1 MNEPP
6 TSSSTIPA
14 ALDAA
19 VQRFG
24 ANPWMAFRGEQL
36 TFDDLHRE
44 VGVIRRGLREI
55 GVEHGERVGL
65 FLDNRFEWL
74 QTEYAV
80 TSLGAWLV
88 PLNTWFRSRE
98 LEYVLRQSGLHVLI
112 WTNRIRGHDTLPL
125 LLELLPELQERPH
138 GRWSSARFPALR
150 AVVGIGEGPWP
161 KGVLS
166 WEAMLEAGSGVPEAD
181 AQHER
186 AAVSADDVALLLYT
200 SGTTG
205 HPKGAMIRHRS
216 VVDHIGVWAEH
227 LQLRPDDRSIM
238 SSPLFWS
245 FGCTVNALVPLHRG
259 SMIVLQERFEAGA
272 FLRDLLEYECTHL
285 QGVPSQYEM
294 ALSHPESAQYAL
306 TGLRLVQ
313 IGGSAS
319 AEGLA
324 RRLLERAPDA
334 RMVSSYGLTE
344 ATGVN
349 TYTELDDPL
358 ERVTRTVGHAARDT
372 EIMLLSPGGDAPVAN
387 GEVGELCIRS
397 ASVMLGYLDNP
408 EATDAALRGRWL
420 RTGDL
425 AVMDD
430 DGYLT
435 IVGRSID
442 AYKRGGMNVYPA
454 EAEAVLSEHPSVRAA
469 AIVGTPDAR
478 LGEVGVAVVVAAD
491 GGAIDSDELLS
502 YCAERIAAYKVPER
516 VIVIDE
522 LPVTPT
528 GKVQKFVLKE
538 RLNTIAESTDQAA
551 QRPAEDRPANT

>member
-1 MNEPP
+1 MNDRLTP
-6 TSSSTIPA
+6 STIPA
-14 ALDAA
+14 ALATA
-19 VQRFG
+19 VTRFA

-36 TFDDLHRE
+36 TFADLKDE
-44 VGVIRRGLREI
+44 VDLILRGLRWI
-55 GVEHGERVGL
+55 GVAHRERVGL

-98 LEYVLRQSGLHVLI
+98 LDYVLRQSGLQVLI
-112 WTNRIRGHDTLPL
+112 WTDRVRGHDSLPL
-125 LLELLPELQERPH
+125 LLDLVPELGEGPP
-138 GRWSSARFPALR
+138 GSWSSERFPALR
-150 AVVGIGEGPWP
+150 TVVGIGDGPWP
-161 KGVLS
+161 PGVLS
-166 WEAMLEAGSGVPEAD
+166 WEEMLQAGSAVSEAD
-181 AQHER
+181 AQTAR

-216 VVDHIGVWAEH
+216 VVDHIGDWAEH
-227 LQLRPDDRSIM
+227 LQLRADDRSIM

-259 SMIVLQERFEAGA
+259 SMIVLQERFEASA
-272 FLRDLLEYECTHL
+272 FLRDLLDYECTHL

-294 ALSHPESAQYAL
+294 ALNHPDSARYDL
-306 TGLRLVQ
+306 SGLRLVQ

-324 RRLLERAPDA
+324 RRLLERAPKA

-349 TYTELDDPL
+349 TYTELDDPP
-358 ERVTRTVGHAARDT
+358 ERITGTVGHAARDT
-372 EIMLLSPGGDAPVAN
+372 EIVLRSPNGDEPVPI

-408 EATDAALRGRWL
+408 DATESALRGGWL
-420 RTGDL
+420 HTGDL
-425 AVMDD
+425 AVSDEH
-430 DGYLT
+430 GYLT

-454 EAEAVLSEHPSVRAA
+454 EAEAVLSEHPSVQAA
-469 AIVGTPDAR
+469 AIIGAPDDR
-478 LGEVGVAVVVAAD
+478 LGEVGLAVIVAED
-491 GGAIDSDELLS
+491 GATVNADELLT

-516 VIVIDE
+516 VIVVDE

-528 GKVQKFVLKE
+528 GKIQKFAIRQ
-538 RLNTIAESTDQAA
+538 RLNIAGRATSV
-551 QRPAEDRPANT
+551 